1 MISIH
6 NLNAGYDELKVLKD
20 INLEFQMGEF
30 VSIIG
35 PNGAGKST
43 VLKSIFNIATIEKGS
58 SIKFEGKE
66 LVGLK
71 PYQLI
76 FEGISYVPQG
86 RINFAEMT
94 VEENLLIGNY
104 YLRDKTVLKQ
114 NLEKVYKFFPELQKF
129 RKKLSY
135 ALSGG
140 QQQMLAIGRAMMLD
154 PKVLLLDEP
163 SLGLSPKL
171 IKETFAK
178 IKEIAKSGVLVLIV
192 EQNAKKAMESTDK
205 TVVLEGGEVKLFG
218 KSKDLLKDPRL
229 GKVFFGGD

>member
-20 INLEFQMGEF
+20 INLEFKMGEF

-71 PYQLI
+71 PYELI

-129 RKKLSY
+129 N
-135 ALSGG
+135 
-140 QQQMLAIGRAMMLD
+140 
-154 PKVLLLDEP
+154 EP

>member
-20 INLEFQMGEF
+20 INLEFKMGEF

-43 VLKSIFNIATIEKGS
+43 VLKSIFTIATVEKGS

-114 NLEKVYKFFPELQKF
+114 NLEKVYKFFLELQKF
-129 RKKLSY
+129 N
-135 ALSGG
+135 
-140 QQQMLAIGRAMMLD
+140 
-154 PKVLLLDEP
+154 EP

>member
-1 MISIH
+1 MLSIH
-6 NLNAGYDELKVLKD
+6 NLNAGYDELLVLK
-20 INLEFQMGEF
+20 NVTLNFKPGEF

-43 VLKSIFNIATIEKGS
+43 VLKSIFNIATVHKGS
-58 SIKFEGKE
+58 SIQFGDKE

-71 PYQLI
+71 PYELI
-76 FEGISYVPQG
+76 FEGVAYVPQG
-86 RINFAEMT
+86 RINFPDLT

-104 YLRDKTVLKQ
+104 HLGDKKLKEQ
-114 NLEKVYKFFPELQKF
+114 NLEKVYKFFPELNKF
-129 RKKLSY
+129 KKRLSY

-154 PKVLLLDEP
+154 PKILLLDEP

-178 IKEIAKSGVLVLIV
+178 IKEIARSGVLVLMV
-192 EQNAKKAMESTDK
+192 EQNAKKAMEITDK
-205 TVVLEGGEVKLFG
+205 TVVLENGEVKLFG
-218 KSKDLLKDPRL
+218 KSKDLLKDPKL
-229 GKVFFGGD
+229 GKVFFGG